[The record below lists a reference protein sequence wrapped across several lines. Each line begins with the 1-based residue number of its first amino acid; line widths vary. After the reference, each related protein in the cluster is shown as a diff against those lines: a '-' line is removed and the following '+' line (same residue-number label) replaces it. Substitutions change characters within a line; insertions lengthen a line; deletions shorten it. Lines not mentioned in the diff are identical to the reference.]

1 MPYKKFAGEGLRTLA
16 LAWRPLEERG
26 FAEWKR
32 RHQAAALALRDRD
45 ERLDA
50 IYEEIETDLILMG
63 EFVVLLNY
71 YIKMKEEYQQR
82 DNVNVWLIG
91 VNDCITLLMHRY
103 LKSSD
108 FIQNTGGV
116 YVFFIFDIL

>member
-1 MPYKKFAGEGLRTLA
+1 
-16 LAWRPLEERG
+16 
-26 FAEWKR
+26 
-32 RHQAAALALRDRD
+32 
-45 ERLDA
+45 
-50 IYEEIETDLILMG
+50 MG